1 MAEKIR
7 RDGRVH
13 VLERTN
19 LRYLSESE
27 VPQKVDLVTLDLS
40 FISILMV
47 SFSTLLKLNF
57 MAITFLRLN
66 AYMLVFFIQQFKF
79 LMQVMPAVVNVM
91 KEESTLVALVKP
103 QFEAG
108 RSQVGA

>member
-47 SFSTLLKLNF
+47 SSSTLLTLNF
-57 MAITFLRLN
+57 MAITFIYGLVLICLFSLFYNLN
-66 AYMLVFFIQQFKF
+66 F
-79 LMQVMPAVVNVM
+79 
-91 KEESTLVALVKP
+91 
-103 QFEAG
+103 
-108 RSQVGA
+108 

>member
-47 SFSTLLKLNF
+47 SKLFN
-57 MAITFLRLN
+57 I
-66 AYMLVFFIQQFKF
+66 AYIEFYGYYIYLWLSAYLLVFFI
-79 LMQVMPAVVNVM
+79 L
-91 KEESTLVALVKP
+91 
-103 QFEAG
+103 
-108 RSQVGA
+108 